1 MLSKSSFVPY
11 EMKTSVVRV
20 TSYEN
25 KTCRGVLVNPYFEHE
40 MAFDNILGLLFMME
54 EMLDDLNYP
63 QKAVEK
69 RSLVSDASSRSVKA
83 PAPSGQSEP
92 PPLATFKIQVLFRQN
107 ATWQGNVIWT
117 EGNSEC
123 SFHSVFELLQL
134 MDGVLESR

>member
-1 MLSKSSFVPY
+1 MLSKSSFIPY
-11 EMKTSVVRV
+11 QMKTSIVRV

-40 MAFDNILGLLFMME
+40 MPFENILGLLFMME

-69 RSLVSDASSRSVKA
+69 RSLVGEVAAKTA
-83 PAPSGQSEP
+83 PTPAPSGQAEP
-92 PPLATFKIQVLFRQN
+92 PPLATFKIQVFFRQN